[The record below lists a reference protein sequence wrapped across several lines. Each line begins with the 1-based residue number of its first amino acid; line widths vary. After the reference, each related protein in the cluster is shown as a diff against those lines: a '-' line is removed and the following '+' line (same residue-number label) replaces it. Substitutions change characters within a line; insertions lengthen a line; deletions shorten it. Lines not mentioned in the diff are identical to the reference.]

1 MILNTLNK
9 PSESKVLYI
18 ILVLLGI
25 KMFNT
30 NRGRLAAGGVL
41 IAIFVA
47 LSAVVYF
54 NSEYLTITGAEAT
67 TEDGSTTGAENA
79 VTETSSN
86 DSLITIAII
95 AFSVVIV
102 FLLFM
107 IWLEFTPHSKLRKK
121 LNRLMRT
128 VNDESTE
135 TLKEAYQEVYNLYL
149 KVSEKNKSNFYSKI
163 IQLREKIEEQLKAE
177 KKVEELVQKSAVV
190 GFTEM
195 KTIYDE
201 LYTHYLKLPAKTQ
214 HKYSIH
220 LSHLKDQLERGSKGV

>member
-1 MILNTLNK
+1 
-9 PSESKVLYI
+9 
-18 ILVLLGI
+18 
-25 KMFNT
+25 MFKT
-30 NRGRLAAGGVL
+30 KRGRIVAGGIL
-41 IAIFVA
+41 IAVLVA

-54 NSEYLTITGAEAT
+54 NSDNLTVTGAEIV
-67 TEDGSTTGAENA
+67 AEEIGGEVGIDTA
-79 VTETSSN
+79 APETSSN

-102 FLLFM
+102 FLIFM

-163 IQLREKIEEQLKAE
+163 VQLREKIEEQLKAE
-177 KKVEELVQKSAVV
+177 KKVEELVQSSAQA
-190 GFTEM
+190 GFAEM

-220 LSHLKDQLERGSKGV
+220 LAHLKDQLERGSKGV

>member
-1 MILNTLNK
+1 
-9 PSESKVLYI
+9 
-18 ILVLLGI
+18 
-25 KMFNT
+25 MFNT
-30 NRGRLAAGGVL
+30 KRGRLAVGGVL

-47 LSAVVYF
+47 LSGIVYF
-54 NSEYLTITGAEAT
+54 TSDYLTLVGAETVAG
-67 TEDGSTTGAENA
+67 EVGIDAA
-79 VTETSSN
+79 APETNSN

-102 FLLFM
+102 FLIFM

-121 LNRLMRT
+121 LNRLVHT
-128 VNDESTE
+128 VDDESTE

-149 KVSEKNKSNFYSKI
+149 KVSEKNKSNFYSRI
-163 IQLREKIEEQLKAE
+163 VQLREKIEAQLKAE
-177 KKVEELVQKSAVV
+177 KRVEELLQKSAQA

-214 HKYSIH
+214 HKYYVH
-220 LSHLKDQLERGSKGV
+220 VNHLKDQLERGSKGV